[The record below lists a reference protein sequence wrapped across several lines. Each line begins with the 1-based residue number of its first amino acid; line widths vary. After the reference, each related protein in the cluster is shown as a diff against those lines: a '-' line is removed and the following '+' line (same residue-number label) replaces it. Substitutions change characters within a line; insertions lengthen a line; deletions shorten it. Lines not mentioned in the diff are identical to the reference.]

1 MKLFKIYQCFFKK
14 EGSVTIFHWFS
25 YFKAG
30 EYEQHPCKNLAS
42 ELIAADFYFVL
53 RHRNETSLRA
63 EKPQAERGLFAV
75 ASVTKRL
82 EKLRATRSRKNR
94 AICLASLRSLLSQAR
109 ERLLASAQTLFASV
123 LGRSWS
129 EQGFCFT
136 PFATAKQ
143 KRSKCQLFIIREP
156 KRNLKN
162 IQAKGGLD
170 KI

>member
-1 MKLFKIYQCFFKK
+1 MKRRYRRRFFT
-14 EGSVTIFHWFS
+14 SLPLVTRLC
-25 YFKAG
+25 
-30 EYEQHPCKNLAS
+30 YEQRSRK
-42 ELIAADFYFVL
+42 
-53 RHRNETSLRA
+53 
-63 EKPQAERGLFAV
+63 AERGPLAV
-75 ASVTKRL
+75 ASATKRL